1 MIRRPP
7 RSTLFPYTTLF
18 RSAPVLLLLWLCYL
32 SLAVVGQTF
41 LWFQGDG
48 LLLETGLLAV
58 LYAPTQLRPSLA
70 RERAPSAGV
79 RWLVWALVLR
89 LMFLS
94 GITKLASGDPTWR
107 HLTALD
113 YHFWT
118 QPLPPWPAWY
128 AQWLPP
134 WTHRGMTLAIL
145 TIELVVPWLILVPE
159 RWGGRRARYAACG
172 LLALGQL
179 AIAL

>member
-41 LWFQGDG
+41 LWFQWDG

-58 LYAPTQLRPSLA
+58 LYAPTQLWPSLA
-70 RERAPSAGV
+70 RERAPSAV
-79 RWLVWALVLR
+79 ARWLVGALVFR

-94 GITKLASGDPTWR
+94 GVTKLARGDPTGLYFTGL
-107 HLTALD
+107 H
-113 YHFWT
+113 YHF
-118 QPLPPWPAWY
+118 
-128 AQWLPP
+128 
-134 WTHRGMTLAIL
+134 
-145 TIELVVPWLILVPE
+145 
-159 RWGGRRARYAACG
+159 
-172 LLALGQL
+172 
-179 AIAL
+179 